1 LTQFIW
7 FLGCF
12 HVLILHLPLGI
23 LTLAVVLEVLVRFRR
38 FRFLESALA
47 PAWIAGAISAL
58 ATVALGLMH
67 ATEESFDDIPAVE
80 AHGWAG
86 MTLAAAAC
94 LTAILRT
101 RLHPLAAWPGREGS
115 EEIGSRIYRTVQSLF
130 APGAALDRAYDK
142 LWSVPVA
149 GVLFLMVLTG
159 HLGGSLTHGDTYLV
173 QYAPG
178 PIRVLAGLPANAGPR
193 PKPTDLASAD
203 IYLDVVQPALDRR
216 CSGCHNNAKTSGG
229 LSLASYETLVKGGS
243 KGPVISPGN
252 TSASDLFR
260 RINMTP
266 DRSDFMPKNGKTPL
280 NKNEIAAI
288 GWWIS
293 RGAPKSAT
301 VGSLM
306 PTAETSSAIQAVIGG
321 DGGAGEEEEAA
332 AGLDEAPL
340 PPVAEADKAA
350 VAKVVEAGF
359 IVRKVAKGSNL
370 VDVDYVSANPVTPHM
385 INDLASFGPNILRL
399 NLRHAGVTDSEVKTI
414 AGFSNLRRLRL
425 EENAITDTAAADIA
439 GLKNLTYL
447 NLTNTNV
454 TDAGLDQVA
463 TLPKLSRIYVWGTTI
478 TPEAVDKVKAA
489 CKDLTVYLGLTA
501 KDVPIETKII
511 TPAN

>member
-1 LTQFIW
+1 MQFIW
-7 FLGCF
+7 FLGRF
-12 HVLILHLPLGI
+12 HVLIVHLPLGI
-23 LTLAVVLEVLVRFRR
+23 LTFAIALEILVRFQR
-38 FRFLESALA
+38 FKFLEGLLA
-47 PAWIAGAISAL
+47 PTWIAGAISAL
-58 ATVALGLMH
+58 ATAAVGLMH
-67 ATEESFDDIPAVE
+67 STEEGFDDIPAVE

-86 MTLAAAAC
+86 MMLAAAAC

-101 RLHPLAAWPGREGS
+101 RLQPLARPEG
-115 EEIGSRIYRTVQSLF
+115 IWSRIYRAVQPLF

-149 GVLFLMVLTG
+149 GVLFLMLLTG
-159 HLGGSLTHGDTYLV
+159 HLGGSLTHGDNYLA

-178 PIRVLAGLPANAGPR
+178 PIRVMAGLPADAGPR
-193 PKPTDLASAD
+193 PKPADLASAD

-216 CSGCHNNAKTSGG
+216 CSSCHNNSKTSGG
-229 LSLASYETLVKGGS
+229 LSIASYEALMKGGS

-252 TSASDLFR
+252 PSTSDLFR
-260 RINMTP
+260 RVNLTP
-266 DRSDFMPKNGKTPL
+266 ERSDFMPTKGKAPL
-280 NKNEIAAI
+280 NEHEIAAV

-293 RGAPKSAT
+293 QGAPKSAT

-306 PTAETSSAIQAVIGG
+306 PTAEASSAIQAVLGV
-321 DGGAGEEEEAA
+321 DGEAGVEEPAA
-332 AGLDEAPL
+332 AADPGEAPL
-340 PPVAEADKAA
+340 PQVAEANKEA
-350 VAKVVEAGF
+350 VAKVVEEGF

-370 VDVDYVSANPVTPHM
+370 MDVDYVSAKPVTPDM

-399 NLRHAGVTDSEVKTI
+399 NLRRAGVTDSEVKVI

-425 EENAITDTAAADIA
+425 EENAVTDVAAADIA
-439 GLKNLTYL
+439 ALKNLTYL

-454 TDAGLDQVA
+454 TDAGLDQVS
-463 TLPKLSRIYVWGTTI
+463 TLPKLSRVYVWGTSV

-501 KDVPIETKII
+501 KDVPVETKII